1 MSKSHRSGYIGV
13 VGRTNVG
20 KSTLIN
26 SLLRQKVVIT
36 SDKPQTTRRKINCIL
51 NLDDS
56 QLIFTDSP
64 GFFKP
69 KNLFIKNLNQTA
81 DSVFAD
87 TDIIMV
93 VVDIASGL
101 GPGDAFVFEKLKDY
115 KKPKIL
121 VLNKIDLVSSQKMEE
136 MLEETKKL
144 DVFDNVLGVS
154 AVTGKNTDKLIRTLK
169 GMLPEGPRYYPQS
182 MSSDQ
187 PFKDTVSDI
196 IREKFSLLLREE
208 LPHSINVEVE
218 SIEKEKTKKEQDIY
232 KISCII
238 YVEKDSQKAI
248 VIGKKGNVLKEAGK
262 RARVEL
268 EELTGIK
275 VFLEIWVKVA
285 ENWTK
290 KEKDLRAFGYI

>member
-1 MSKSHRSGYIGV
+1 LNKVYRSGYIGV

-26 SLLRQKVVIT
+26 RLLGKKVVIT
-36 SDKPQTTRRKINCIL
+36 SDKPQTTRSRINCIL
-51 NLDDS
+51 NLDDA

-69 KNLFIKNLNQTA
+69 KNLLIENLNQKA

-101 GPGDAFVFEKLKDY
+101 GPGDDFVFKKIKDI
-115 KKPKIL
+115 KKPKVL
-121 VLNKIDLVSSQKMEE
+121 VLNKIDLVSGQK
-136 MLEETKKL
+136 LEEVVKEIKQAGI
-144 DVFDNVLGVS
+144 FENVVAVS
-154 AVTGKNTDKLIRTLK
+154 AVTGRNTDDLIKILRD
-169 GMLPEGPRYYPQS
+169 MLPEGPEYFPEN

-196 IREKFSLLLREE
+196 IREKFSILLREE

-218 SIEKEKTKKEQDIY
+218 SIDKKKTKKGQDIY
-232 KISCII
+232 NISCNIF
-238 YVEKDSQKAI
+238 VEKNSQKAI

-268 EELTGIK
+268 EGLTGVK

-290 KEKDLRAFGYI
+290 KEKDLRSFGYI